1 MLLDSFKLFF
11 QQKMELLAEGGN
23 IFPGRRI
30 LKQEVLPTLKKI
42 EEITGLNVINNT
54 LGSTGKKES
63 SGDID
68 IVVDSKQHSKQDLI
82 DILLSNGVSSPDIK
96 KSGIQ
101 VHYKAPIY
109 DQQGNQTK
117 DFIQTD
123 FMFHEDPVYLK
134 FFYDNNEPENSPYK
148 GSFRNITLSSIASS
162 KELTLSMNGL
172 MEKATKKII
181 TRDPNI
187 IAKRV
192 LGEDASIEDLFNL
205 ESVMSY
211 LKSHYK
217 QEEVKQMVA
226 AAEQTLQIS
235 LI

>member
-1 MLLDSFKLFF
+1 MSFDSFKSFF
-11 QQKMELLAEGGN
+11 RRKTALLAEGGN
-23 IFPGRRI
+23 IFPSRRI
-30 LKQEVLPTLKKI
+30 LKQEILPTLEKI

-82 DILLSNGVSSPDIK
+82 NRLLSNGVSSSDIK

-109 DQQGNQTK
+109 GQAGNQTE

-123 FMFHEDPVYLK
+123 FMFHEDPEYLK

-148 GSFRNITLSSIASS
+148 GSYRNITLSSIATS
-162 KELTLSMNGL
+162 KGLTLSMNGL
-172 MEKATKKII
+172 MEKATKKLI

-187 IAKRV
+187 IAKTV
-192 LGEDASIEDLFNL
+192 LGEDASIKDLFNL
-205 ESVMSY
+205 NSVMSY

-217 QEEVKQMVA
+217 EEEIKQMIA
-226 AAEQTLQIS
+226 TAEQTLEIS